1 MSTDTMIPITGPLE
15 SKTGLPLLPG
25 ETGADICCNLYP
37 RPVLRSPL
45 NNPSEI
51 VFSNPTGLPIT

>member
-1 MSTDTMIPITGPLE
+1 MIPITAPLE

-37 RPVLRSPL
+37 RPVSRSPL